1 VQPDSRH
8 QAISRVLSSALS
20 EAMRNSTRFGGE
32 PRVITTTITDL
43 VVGIV
48 LEPDILTHLVN
59 DRDLTVD
66 IQALRRSRNPEKYA
80 RQNTLAE
87 AMSADEPAEIAL
99 LKVGGLTETKIASE
113 LQSVVDATFAW
124 IEAIED
130 PLQFTRWTSKSL
142 GVLGAASQ
150 PHDVFRPF
158 PMSDQTGLDDE
169 SLKDAMANGL
179 TEEQARQMFDSMMN
193 LQPTAQVRTRIG
205 QRNFRLAALRDLFER
220 ASMTAPS
227 EVAVA
232 LDTLGITALDLHAT
246 FDSLAM
252 SWGMNDDA

>member
-1 VQPDSRH
+1 MQPDSRH

-20 EAMRNSTRFGGE
+20 EAMRNSTRFDDE
-32 PRVITTTITDL
+32 PRAITTTITDL

-48 LEPDILTHLVN
+48 LEPDILAHLVN

-80 RQNTLAE
+80 RQNTHAE
-87 AMSADEPAEIAL
+87 AVSADEPAEITL
-99 LKVGGLTETKIASE
+99 IKVGGLTETKIAPE

-130 PLQFTRWTSKSL
+130 PLQFTQWTSRSL
-142 GVLGAASQ
+142 GVLGSASQ
-150 PHDVFRPF
+150 LDVFRPF
-158 PMSDQTGLDDE
+158 PMAAEAGLDHE
-169 SLKDAMANGL
+169 SLKQAMANGL

-193 LQPTAQVRTRIG
+193 LQPTAQVRTSIG

-220 ASMTAPS
+220 ASMAAPS

-252 SWGMNDDA
+252 SWGTNDDA